1 MKMNGNRLSADST
14 LCASEAF
21 TRWFEGSLVVDQ
33 QGYPLPVYHGT
44 PDVRG
49 ILAEGFRLRPGG
61 RDAFFGSDDYGVA
74 DSYADDRRAFDY
86 QNAEPHTIPLYLVL
100 RRPLFVDAQGRHW
113 RNTQTHV
120 EQARKGGHDG
130 IIIRNSVDAYN
141 NPDRGGRTSTVF
153 AWFNAG
159 QAVSAFQGQVLS
171 RVDKLVLS
179 QDAGALA
186 FDRVVCESMP
196 PAQMRERMVG

>member
-1 MKMNGNRLSADST
+1 MNGSRLSADLT
-14 LCASEAF
+14 LCTSEAF
-21 TRWFEGSLVVDQ
+21 KHWFEGSLVVDQ
-33 QGYPLPVYHGT
+33 EGSPLLVYHGT

-49 ILAEGFRLRPGG
+49 IIAEGFRLRPGG
-61 RDAFFGSDDYGVA
+61 RDAFFGSDNYGVA

-100 RRPLFVDAQGRHW
+100 RRPLLVDAEGRHW
-113 RNTQTHV
+113 RDTQAHV
-120 EQARKGGHDG
+120 EQARRGGHDG
-130 IIIRNSVDAYN
+130 IIIRNSVDFYN
-141 NPDRGGRTSTVF
+141 NSGRGGRTSTVF

-159 QAVSAFQGQVLS
+159 QAVSACQGQVLS
-171 RVDKLVLS
+171 RVDGLVLS

-186 FDRVVCESMP
+186 FERVVCDSMP